1 MFKLKNQQLYL
12 QIERLYHKS
21 GNVTKR
27 LGDGFYEQKLIREQ
41 INQLTGRRFLS
52 GYANDQAQYQASVAS
67 MKCNVI
73 EVRQNFDCSYLIKQ
87 A

>member
-12 QIERLYHKS
+12 QIERLYRQS